1 MSGRNY
7 TRRSSIQS
15 NKSDEI
21 KFLKNLSEVCR
32 QESKERIN
40 AKPRVSF
47 QNLNRDSNQSFQNLN
62 RDSILIQDKSNETTK
77 TNQSIGKFYQTI
89 SHGSNPDKLNNQFS
103 ANSRNSGMTRSGLTD
118 RSAANSFVDKYTNSS
133 TSDRKRIRTSTF
145 QAVQIRKSAI
155 EKLGSLDNILDT
167 NAKVLMDNVMGMVL

>member
-1 MSGRNY
+1 MSERNY

-32 QESKERIN
+32 QESKEKIN

-47 QNLNRDSNQSFQNLN
+47 QNLNK
-62 RDSILIQDKSNETTK
+62 DSILIQDKSNETTK

-89 SHGSNPDKLNNQFS
+89 SHGSNPDKLHNQFS
-103 ANSRNSGMTRSGLTD
+103 ANSRNSAQTRSGLSD
-118 RSAANSFVDKYTNSS
+118 RTAANSFVDKYTNST
-133 TSDRKRIRTSTF
+133 TSDQRKRIRTSTF

-155 EKLGSLDNILDT
+155 EKLGSLDNILDS
-167 NAKVLMDNVMGMVL
+167 NAKVLMDNVMGVVL